1 MQIDGYTRLAAVV
14 ATPIKHS
21 ISPFIHNY
29 AFDKTGVNGA
39 YVAWDIPE
47 EDLAVTLENVKRY
60 DMFGMNISM
69 PYKQKVMPYMDELT
83 DSAALIGAVNTVIN
97 RDGKLVG
104 HNTDG
109 IGFFRSLST
118 FADFDVKGKTMT
130 ILGGG
135 GAATALIAQ
144 AALNGAG
151 HINIFNQ
158 TQFLDATG
166 QKAQE
171 LSDKTGVSITVYP
184 VEDLKTIQEK
194 VLESQL
200 FVNATSVGMDGK
212 SMIITEDFE
221 FPEGLLVADTI
232 YQPFETPFLKLARSK
247 GLKALNGL
255 GMLLYQAAESFEIW
269 TGETMPTAEI
279 WSALEEKYN
288 TK

>member
-1 MQIDGYTRLAAVV
+1 
-14 ATPIKHS
+14 
-21 ISPFIHNY
+21 
-29 AFDKTGVNGA
+29 
-39 YVAWDIPE
+39 
-47 EDLAVTLENVKRY
+47 
-60 DMFGMNISM
+60 MFGVNISM

-166 QKAQE
+166 QKE
-171 LSDKTGVSITVYP
+171 MCIRDRCDIIVNEKNRGERCLTKTY
-184 VEDLKTIQEK
+184 
-194 VLESQL
+194 
-200 FVNATSVGMDGK
+200 
-212 SMIITEDFE
+212 
-221 FPEGLLVADTI
+221 
-232 YQPFETPFLKLARSK
+232 
-247 GLKALNGL
+247 
-255 GMLLYQAAESFEIW
+255 
-269 TGETMPTAEI
+269 
-279 WSALEEKYN
+279 
-288 TK
+288 